1 MRHTTPSATRD
12 LLLIIGSGPAPM
24 QQYLLERAAADYPL
38 LLIEDQPLTWQR
50 PYVVDHEVVADPTD
64 PVALCAAADALA
76 ARWPLA
82 GVLTWSENHVLSTAR
97 LAERLGLSGNP
108 PRAALAARDKALGQ
122 QCFAAAGV
130 PAAASTWVHSLDAAA
145 SAAERVGYPVV
156 LKPASHTGSIG
167 VTRVDTI
174 GDLPRSWDIATAA
187 VAHQGP
193 EGQGA
198 LLQEYL
204 DGPEVSVETVTYQGT
219 TTAVALTRKT
229 LGFAPHFLATAHSVT
244 AEDPLLQTVAPLA
257 AQALKALGIT
267 DGVSHV
273 EMRFTVTGPRVIE
286 VNARLAGDR
295 IGDLVLRATGVDLP
309 RAAAAIACGNA
320 PDLQPTKRCSAAIG
334 MLYPPADGVVTTRHL
349 TPGSTDE
356 EEFHWLCDIGDHVT
370 RTPSTTTPNNTRA
383 GFAIVTGPTVGQAQQ
398 RLADA
403 LARAEIEVQ
412 PAATPVA

>member
-1 MRHTTPSATRD
+1 MRNTTPSAARD

-24 QQYLLERAAADYPL
+24 QQYLWEHVAADYPL
-38 LLIEDQPLTWQR
+38 LLIDDQPLTWQR
-50 PYVVDHEVVADPTD
+50 PYVVDYEVVDDLTD
-64 PVALCAAADALA
+64 PVALGAAADALA

-82 GVLTWSENHVLSTAR
+82 GVLTWSEYHVLSTAR
-97 LAERLGLSGNP
+97 LAKHLGLSGNP

-122 QCFAAAGV
+122 QHFAAAGV

-156 LKPASHTGSIG
+156 LKPASHAGSVG
-167 VTRVDTI
+167 VIRVDTI
-174 GDLPRSWDIATAA
+174 GELPRSWDLAA
-187 VAHQGP
+187 AAAAHQGP
-193 EGQGA
+193 EGQGV
-198 LLQEYL
+198 LLEEYL

-219 TTAVALTRKT
+219 TTAVALTRTT
-229 LGFAPHFLATAHSVT
+229 LAFAPHLQETAHSVT
-244 AEDPLLQTVAPLA
+244 AGDPLLQTAAPVA

-273 EMRFTVTGPRVIE
+273 EMRFTIDGPHVIE

-320 PDLQPTKRCSAAIG
+320 PDLRPTQRRSAAIG
-334 MLYPPADGVVTTRHL
+334 MLYPPADGVVTARHL
-349 TPGSTDE
+349 TPGSTDK
-356 EEFHWLCDIGDHVT
+356 EEFHWLCDIGDHLT
-370 RTPSTTTPNNTRA
+370 RTPSFTTPNNTRA

-403 LARAEIEVQ
+403 LARAALEVQ
-412 PAATPVA
+412 AAATPTA